1 MGSQFCAPLFSLH
14 FLYPQIGFGEKIKL
28 PASYWEM
35 EPYFH
40 PRRARV
46 AEATLIQCWASV
58 VDTGPALNQRWQW
71 AAPAGDAA
79 IVKRCRADS
88 GHIGDKQARNIAV
101 SHLSRSPGQLLL
113 IRGVP
118 ARLAAATDTDLRRDY
133 CRRVR
138 GVETH
143 RVWISPRMAVLPAI
157 EYWSAHH
164 EYPRRA
170 SIPMR
175 DAVLAGSPPPPPGRS
190 RVLRHQLTA
199 EALY

>member
-35 EPYFH
+35 ETYFQ
-40 PRRARV
+40 PRRTRD
-46 AEATLIQCWASV
+46 AEATRIQCWASV
-58 VDTGPALNQRWQW
+58 VDAGPALKQRWQW

-113 IRGVP
+113 IRGVR
-118 ARLAAATDTDLRRDY
+118 ARLAADLTRI
-133 CRRVR
+133 CGGIIVA
-138 GVETH
+138 
-143 RVWISPRMAVLPAI
+143 VWEGWRHTASGSLPGWQYSPRSSTDPLIM
-157 EYWSAHH
+157 
-164 EYPRRA
+164 
-170 SIPMR
+170 SIPGGQVYR
-175 DAVLAGSPPPPPGRS
+175 CG
-190 RVLRHQLTA
+190 T
-199 EALY
+199 LY